1 MLQEIVRL
9 AADRAGFA
17 LESTLSGL
25 GGTRRRP
32 RRGLDQ
38 TSSAALPAGGPFR
51 ACLPAIGGLCSRSR
65 SFYANN
71 PGFPE
76 SSGLGSVRPFDR
88 MSLVPC
94 DALEKPIAHISEE
107 FWRQHTVHDR

>member
-9 AADRAGFA
+9 VADRAGFA

-25 GGTRRRP
+25 GRYEKAATTWPRSNVIRRFA
-32 RRGLDQ
+32 RGW
-38 TSSAALPAGGPFR
+38 AFR
-51 ACLPAIGGLCSRSR
+51 ACLPAIGGLCSRWR
-65 SFYANN
+65 SFYANHT
-71 PGFPE
+71 GFPE